1 MKLQVGSGG
10 EAVTATLGQSW
21 EGVTYGQWY
30 GAEQCTATSLLLKDF
45 GCS

>member
-1 MKLQVGSGG
+1 MHSISMELQVGWGG

-30 GAEQCTATSLLLKDF
+30 VGEQQA
-45 GCS
+45 